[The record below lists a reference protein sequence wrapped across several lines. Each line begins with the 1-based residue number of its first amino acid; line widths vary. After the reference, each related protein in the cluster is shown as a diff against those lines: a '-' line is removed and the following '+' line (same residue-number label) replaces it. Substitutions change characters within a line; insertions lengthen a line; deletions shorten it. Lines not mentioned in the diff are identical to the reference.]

1 MKQHVNRYLFRLF
14 GMLLLLAV
22 CPLSAVADDEE
33 TEEQEWRDELCQEL
47 DRLCA
52 SSLFETTQLGLC
64 VYDLTADTMLYAVN
78 ARQRMRP
85 ASTMKLL
92 TSITALSV
100 LGGSHTF
107 QTTLYH
113 TGAVNNRVLQG
124 DLYVVGGFDPRFGKD
139 DLYAFAEEIK
149 LMGVDSIAGTLYAD
163 VSFKDTLRWGEGWCW
178 DDEAERLTPLLY
190 QGKDC
195 FMEQFVR
202 ALSEQG
208 IASSGVIGQA
218 VCPADAFYITKRA
231 HAIDQILMPMMK
243 ESDNLY
249 AESMFYQLAARSG
262 VPYASARQAVNYI
275 RTLIRELGY
284 DADLYRIADGSGL
297 SLYTY
302 LSPELEVAFLRYAH
316 QHNPIFTHLYPSLP
330 IAGRDGTLK
339 SRMKRGKAYKNVR
352 AKTGSVS
359 AVASLAGYAQASN
372 DHMLAFCIINQ
383 GLVKL
388 KSGRDFQD
396 AVCEALCR

>member
-1 MKQHVNRYLFRLF
+1 MKRNTHPSLFRLI
-14 GMLLLLAV
+14 GIVLLLSLFCGRIA
-22 CPLSAVADDEE
+22 AADEKEE
-33 TEEQEWRDELCQEL
+33 ERQWRSELQQNL
-47 DRLCA
+47 DRLCS

-64 VYDLTADTMLYAVN
+64 VYDLTADTVLYERN

-107 QTTLYH
+107 QTLLYH
-113 TGAVNNRVLQG
+113 TGVVQNRVLQG
-124 DLYVVGGFDPRFGKD
+124 DVYVVGGFDPRFGKD
-139 DLYAFAEEIK
+139 DLNAFAEEIK
-149 LMGVDSIAGTLYAD
+149 MMGIDSIAGTLYAD

-202 ALSEQG
+202 TLGEQG
-208 IASSGVIGQA
+208 IASAGTVRQGI
-218 VCPADAFYITKRA
+218 CPKDAFYITKRT

-262 VPYASARQAVNYI
+262 VPYASARQAVSCI
-275 RTLIRELGY
+275 RDLIHKLGY
-284 DADLYRIADGSGL
+284 DADQYRIADGCGL

-302 LSPELEVAFLRYAH
+302 LSAELEVAFLRYAY
-316 QHNPIFTHLYPSLP
+316 QHNPIFTHLYTSLP

-339 SRMKRGKAYKNVR
+339 SRMKRGKAYKNVH

-359 AVASLAGYAQASN
+359 AVSSLAGYARASN

-383 GLVKL
+383 GLVRL
-388 KSGRDFQD
+388 KTGRDFQD
-396 AVCEALCR
+396 AVCEELCQ